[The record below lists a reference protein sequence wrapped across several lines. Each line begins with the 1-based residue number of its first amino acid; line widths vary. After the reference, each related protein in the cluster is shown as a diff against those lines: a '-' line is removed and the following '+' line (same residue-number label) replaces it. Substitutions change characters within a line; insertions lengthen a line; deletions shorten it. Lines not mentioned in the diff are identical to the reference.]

1 MNLSVP
7 TRLEDVDRKWLLNL
21 VCLVDNIN
29 CVEEVKVRIKV
40 RWVVRFLTWG
50 YKNSLHSDEVI
61 TFVCVYKGA

>member
-29 CVEEVKVRIKV
+29 CVEDVKVRIMAI
-40 RWVVRFLTWG
+40 RVVEFSNGVYNIR
-50 YKNSLHSDEVI
+50 KI
-61 TFVCVYKGA
+61 FV

>member
-29 CVEEVKVRIKV
+29 CLEDVKVRIRV
-40 RWVVRFLTWG
+40 RWVVRFLTQG
-50 YKNSLHSDEVI
+50 YKNSLHV
-61 TFVCVYKGA
+61 VYFKLT